1 MIFVDSNVIIDIL
14 EEDERWFAWSFSK
27 LRDAVEDGRA
37 VTNLIVFAECA
48 SRFPK
53 VEDQIASFDT
63 LGLTLK
69 DMDEATAFTAG
80 TAYRRYR
87 RAGAERLA
95 LLPDF
100 MIGAHALS
108 LGAEM
113 LTRDRRIYERY
124 FPELSLITPE
134 DQNG

>member
-14 EEDERWFAWSFSK
+14 EQDERWFGWSFPQLS
-27 LRDAVEDGRA
+27 DAVDAGQA

-48 SRFPK
+48 SRFNDA
-53 VEDQIASFDT
+53 DQQTTTFGT
-63 LGLTLK
+63 LGLTLAEL
-69 DMDEATAFTAG
+69 DEATAHRAG

-87 RAGAERLA
+87 RAEMDRST

-100 MIGAHALS
+100 LIGAHAMG
-108 LGAEM
+108 LGASM

-134 DQNG
+134 DKHG